1 MSTMTLTTRL
11 SVFFLASLALVLA
24 GFSTTLFVLVRT
36 YLHRQVDERLK
47 SAIDTL
53 SAAVE
58 VGPQG
63 VEWEP
68 NERRLSLGRDGGPDQ
83 VRWLVCE
90 SHGRVVDRSSNSAGH
105 DFLLDCS
112 WRMLS
117 DPPSFHEESS
127 QGETW
132 RMLQRRVPD
141 FIPSGE
147 RDLPLVVG
155 SDDADRRDQV
165 YPALA
170 LTAGVSLEPIR
181 LALRNLAVVLC
192 ALSLGLWL
200 LAAFLGRWLCRRALA
215 PVSEMAAAARAMGS
229 VERDHRLP
237 VPARGDEL
245 EDLGRAFNDL
255 LNRLDESFER
265 QRRFTGDASHQLR
278 TPLTGMLG
286 QIEVS
291 LRRDRSPQEYRQTLE
306 LIHGQAGQL
315 RAIVESLLF
324 LARAD
329 AEARLPDLEIIDLN
343 AWLREHV
350 ARWANHPRFSDLRE
364 EYPSCEP
371 IWVRVQ
377 TPLLGQLLDNLWDN
391 ACKYSEAGA
400 PIAVRL
406 EKGADAVTL
415 VIQDAGRGI
424 APEDLPHVFEPF
436 YRSPRDRQRGATG
449 IGLGLAVA
457 RRIATAFGGT
467 LEVESR
473 FGEQSQFKLALP
485 AGVCADCQ

>member
-1 MSTMTLTTRL
+1 MSLTTRL
-11 SVFFLASLALVLA
+11 SVFFLAALAVVLA
-24 GFSTTLFVLVRT
+24 GFSTTLFLLART
-36 YLHRQVDERLK
+36 YLHRQVDERLEF
-47 SAIDTL
+47 ALETL
-53 SAAVE
+53 STAVE
-58 VGPQG
+58 TAPQG

-68 NERRLSLGRDGGPDQ
+68 DERRLSLGRDDGPEQ
-83 VRWLVCE
+83 VRWVVCD
-90 SHGRVVDRSSNSAGH
+90 SHGHVVDRSRNSAGD
-105 DFLLDCS
+105 DFLLECS

-117 DPPSFHEESS
+117 DPASFHEERS
-127 QGETW
+127 QGVPW
-132 RMLQRRVPD
+132 RMSQRRVPE

-147 RDLPLVVG
+147 RDLRPVVG
-155 SDDADRRDQV
+155 SDDAERREQF
-165 YPALA
+165 YPALS
-170 LTAGVSLEPIR
+170 LTAGMSLEPIR
-181 LALRNLAVVLC
+181 VTLRNLAVALS
-192 ALSLGLWL
+192 ALSLALWL
-200 LAAFLGRWLCRRALA
+200 LAAFFGRWLCRRALA
-215 PVSEMAAAARAMGS
+215 PVSEMAEAARAMGS

-237 VPARGDEL
+237 VAARGDEL

-329 AEARLPDLEIIDLN
+329 AEARLPDLETIDLN
-343 AWLREHV
+343 AWLRGHV
-350 ARWANHPRFSDLRE
+350 AHWAEHPRAHDLRKE
-364 EYPSCEP
+364 IPSNEP

-377 TPLLGQLLDNLWDN
+377 TSLLGQLLDNLLDN
-391 ACKYSEAGA
+391 ACKYSEAGT
-400 PIAVRL
+400 PITVRL
-406 EKGADAVTL
+406 AIGADNATL
-415 VIQDAGRGI
+415 VVEDAGRGI

-457 RRIATAFGGT
+457 RRIATALGGT

-473 FGEQSQFKLALP
+473 LGEQSQFKLELP
-485 AGVCADCQ
+485 AGVCADRR